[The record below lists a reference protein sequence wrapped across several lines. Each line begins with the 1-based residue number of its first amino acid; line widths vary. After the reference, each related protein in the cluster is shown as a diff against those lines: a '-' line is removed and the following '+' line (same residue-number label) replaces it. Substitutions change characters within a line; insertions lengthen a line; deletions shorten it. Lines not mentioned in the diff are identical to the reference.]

1 MVCHWKT
8 AGEKNKTLFTFLWQQ
23 SCICMRWSRTLTCLV
38 WMKPVLS
45 LYIGC
50 FYRFFLNHL
59 SVHEPS
65 FKIGSNHQTC
75 YKKKN
80 RQEMQNALQIIKFW
94 TLHLEPGGQKPE
106 KFHFV
111 KHDPSSRQGVLKDSV
126 GVSLTTFCLSKLMTD
141 GGMFNFTRWAIMESM
156 EGPRS

>member
-1 MVCHWKT
+1 M
-8 AGEKNKTLFTFLWQQ
+8 N
-23 SCICMRWSRTLTCLV
+23 
-38 WMKPVLS
+38 PLS
-45 LYIGC
+45 KLG
-50 FYRFFLNHL
+50 
-59 SVHEPS
+59 
-65 FKIGSNHQTC
+65 QTTKHVI
-75 YKKKN
+75 KKKN

-111 KHDPSSRQGVLKDSV
+111 KHDPASRQGVLKDSV
-126 GVSLTTFCLSKLMTD
+126 GVSLTTFCLFKLMTD